1 MLFSRGTTTATSL
14 FAASSFFVSF
24 PLPVKSYS
32 SSSVGAADA
41 DADLVVNAAPHNKI
55 TTKKNIDEEEE
66 TEANADVGI
75 LVSSGSEQLLRGSL
89 IGDRELTM
97 YQMCRYEYVDC
108 YYGNVRGNPTQTCH
122 EACAAGGGKYSCC
135 HDVTSCEGFT
145 GKVCKDSKS
154 CMGYQSC
161 YYATIPTVVGGCGD
175 ETSDEYNCYKADI
188 PFVFYACKANS
199 SCEDV
204 ISVRGINTCCNSES
218 ECEEKDQATIDAKCK
233 VSTYRVAMT
242 RSSSVTML
250 PVPISFLNISRF
262 TRYSPN

>member
-1 MLFSRGTTTATSL
+1 
-14 FAASSFFVSF
+14 
-24 PLPVKSYS
+24 
-32 SSSVGAADA
+32 
-41 DADLVVNAAPHNKI
+41 
-55 TTKKNIDEEEE
+55 
-66 TEANADVGI
+66 
-75 LVSSGSEQLLRGSL
+75 
-89 IGDRELTM
+89 
-97 YQMCRYEYVDC
+97 
-108 YYGNVRGNPTQTCH
+108 
-122 EACAAGGGKYSCC
+122 
-135 HDVTSCEGFT
+135 
-145 GKVCKDSKS
+145 
-154 CMGYQSC
+154 MGYQSC